1 MLSHGLLV
9 PLVHVLLAAPV
20 LFYAGW
26 CLKTGKKCVKGFADA
41 LMALAVGVLL
51 YHGYRLVVHLGL
63 LGNEGFVRQGGY
75 LGRESFVPFSFP
87 YQAESTRYYS
97 YHDNQH
103 TRNCNCKHND
113 GHTGCHATCSCGVT
127 PCACGS
133 AKEAFDTVS
142 PSSETRV
149 GSGMI

>member
-1 MLSHGLLV
+1 MLSYGLLV
-9 PLVHVLLAAPV
+9 PLIHLFIAVPV

-26 CLKTGKKCVKGFADA
+26 CLKLGKKCFNGFGDS
-41 LMALAVGVLL
+41 LMALAFGLLL
-51 YHGYRLVVHLGL
+51 YHGYKLVLRLGL
-63 LGNEGFVRQGGY
+63 FSNEGFDRQDGY

-87 YQAESTRYYS
+87 YHNESTRYYS
-97 YHDNQH
+97 YHDDQH

-127 PCACGS
+127 NCICGNS
-133 AKEAFDTVS
+133 KEAFDTSS

-149 GSGMI
+149 GSNML